1 MPYPGILLCIVLK
14 EHELLKVY
22 IYIYIYDLCTYIY
35 VTYIFIYVIY
45 IFKAVFALVF
55 LQC

>member
-14 EHELLKVY
+14 EHELLKA
-22 IYIYIYDLCTYIY
+22 YIYIYDLCTYIY